1 MSNNDRLPP
10 LSGPLRTK
18 ERVRVVWK
26 RDVPPEKRANTS
38 AVHCVNEEMSQKMSV
53 CVCMRGVAN
62 GEEGSMNRTWH
73 GRECMY
79 SKTLNV
85 AQKSVTLSEKRNRGR
100 PSSRHHA
107 AAWLTSTP
115 RLRQKESSTHGRLQL
130 CLQLWLQLWRKIFN
144 SKAAEFAQQRHR
156 RLRGPKAFWHAVV
169 ANVAAGVRLVETRR

>member
-1 MSNNDRLPP
+1 VSNNDWLPP

-26 RDVPPEKRANTS
+26 RGLPQEERANTS

-62 GEEGSMNRTWH
+62 GEEGSMNRT
-73 GRECMY
+73 CMGESAS
-79 SKTLNV
+79 SKH
-85 AQKSVTLSEKRNRGR
+85 QKIGYVIGERNRGR

-115 RLRQKESSTHGRLQL
+115 WLRQKESSTHGRLQL

-144 SKAAEFAQQRHR
+144 SKAAEFAQQRNC